1 MTMITRLPVSA
12 IKILESL
19 HDTGPMAP
27 RDISSTT
34 ELPLRTVSFGLR
46 RLMGH
51 GFLKKTANLLDMRF
65 PLYSLNKEQ
74 LRQML
79 NSEKANPLMKILP
92 GILDWKKTA

>member
-1 MTMITRLPVSA
+1 MITRLPVRA

-19 HDTGPMAP
+19 HKIGPMSP
-27 RDISSTT
+27 RDISTKT
-34 ELPLRTVSFGLR
+34 QLPLRTVSFGLR

-65 PLYSLNKEQ
+65 PLYSLNRDE

-79 NSEKANPLMKILP
+79 AAEKTNPLVKILP